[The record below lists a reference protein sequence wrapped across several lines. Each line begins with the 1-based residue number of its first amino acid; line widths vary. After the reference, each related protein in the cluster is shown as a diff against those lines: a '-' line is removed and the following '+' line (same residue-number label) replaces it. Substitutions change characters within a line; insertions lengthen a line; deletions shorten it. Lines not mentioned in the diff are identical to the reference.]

1 MTEPTISQR
10 AQVPNFL
17 SLAVRMAT
25 SVDLR
30 LRGINVSTQRR
41 LPRTKRRKDQN
52 DQGLFDFI
60 YVLGDDAREEAREVE
75 KSNNCVRTLMLSSE
89 RRLRLTEEK
98 VIHAI
103 IFWRS
108 RKKSENARKP
118 KLKGRRREGQSEQFG
133 RESCSCHWNRQTHH
147 LESLHTSTFNAKE
160 ASEVS
165 LSKRFKVEG
174 ERSLRVSQ

>member
-30 LRGINVSTQRR
+30 LRGINVSTQRH

-75 KSNNCVRTLMLSSE
+75 KSNNCVGTLMLSSE

-103 IFWRS
+103 IF
-108 RKKSENARKP
+108 
-118 KLKGRRREGQSEQFG
+118 
-133 RESCSCHWNRQTHH
+133 
-147 LESLHTSTFNAKE
+147 LEK
-160 ASEVS
+160 
-165 LSKRFKVEG
+165 
-174 ERSLRVSQ
+174 